1 MSEFED
7 TPVGAG
13 GLESVL
19 KLLSGLPVPHG
30 ESQGHLREETNP
42 RAVDAQATPERR
54 AFFAI
59 LYGTGIEVS
68 MALRLTR
75 ADVWDASR
83 EIRAAGTKTHTRDRV
98 CMVAEWAWPTISGH
112 VKRMLPTA
120 RLFPVE
126 WKPYQVNH
134 WHRWIVGE
142 RMKLPR
148 RLNVHAA
155 RHHWAIMRLRAGVP
169 IAVVQAQLGH
179 STPML
184 TLTTYGPFVPTGADR
199 AYWERQVTKAETRR
213 VLK

>member
-19 KLLSGLPVPHG
+19 KLLSGLPVPHE

-42 RAVDAQATPERR
+42 RAVDAQATPERH
-54 AFFAI
+54 ALFAI

-68 MALRLTR
+68 TALRLTR